1 MSALWDLQTILTSGA
16 TSGFD
21 PMLLGI
27 DWMDPNW
34 LLERFGT
41 ALFWISMV
49 IVFVECGLFFPI
61 LPGDSLLFAIGIFI
75 AGGEMEVN
83 LVVAIA
89 ALWVAA
95 FAGNVVGYEIGR
107 AVGAPLR
114 ERDGRIIKKEYF
126 DKTHAFF
133 EKHGAKALILGRFV
147 PIVRTYVTVVAGI
160 GRMERR
166 HFFTWSAV
174 GAVLWVGLLVLAGY
188 FLGSVPVV
196 RDNLEAAILLI
207 VGLSV
212 LPMVFEYVRHRREA
226 NAVAAEAVERL
237 EQAVE
242 EDEEPGADLR
252 DDAR

>member
-1 MSALWDLQTILTSGA
+1 MHALG
-16 TSGFD
+16 
-21 PMLLGI
+21 P
-27 DWMDPNW
+27 DWMDPQY
-34 LLERFGT
+34 LFDTYGT
-41 ALFWISMV
+41 AFFWISLV

-75 AGGEMEVN
+75 AGGEMKVN
-83 LVVAIA
+83 LVVAMA

-95 FAGNVVGYEIGR
+95 FGGNVVGYEIGR

-114 ERDGRIIKKEYF
+114 ERDGRVIKKEYF

-133 EKHGAKALILGRFV
+133 ERHGAKALVLGRFV
-147 PIVRTYVTVVAGI
+147 PIVRTYITVVAGI

-174 GAVLWVGLLVLAGY
+174 GAVLWVVLVTLAGY
-188 FLGSVPVV
+188 FLGSVPFV

-212 LPMVFEYVRHRREA
+212 LPMVVEYWRHRRQA
-226 NAVAAEAVERL
+226 NAIAGEAVEVV
-237 EQAVE
+237 VE
-242 EDEEPGADLR
+242 KVADEDRDTAADLR

>member
-1 MSALWDLQTILTSGA
+1 MHALG
-16 TSGFD
+16 
-21 PMLLGI
+21 P
-27 DWMDPNW
+27 DWMDPQY
-34 LLERFGT
+34 LFDTYGT
-41 ALFWISMV
+41 AFFWVSLV

-75 AGGEMEVN
+75 AGGEMKIN
-83 LVVAIA
+83 LGVAMV

-95 FAGNVVGYEIGR
+95 FGGNVVGYEIGR

-114 ERDGRIIKKEYF
+114 ERDGRVIKKEYI

-133 EKHGAKALILGRFV
+133 EKHGAKALVLGRFV

-174 GAVLWVGLLVLAGY
+174 GAVLWVGIITLAGY

-212 LPMVFEYVRHRREA
+212 LPMVFEYVKHRREA
-226 NAVAAEAVERL
+226 NAIAEEVVEAV
-237 EQAVE
+237 V
-242 EDEEPGADLR
+242 DGSEEPSTDVT
-252 DDAR
+252 DDVR

>member
-1 MSALWDLQTILTSGA
+1 MHALG
-16 TSGFD
+16 
-21 PMLLGI
+21 P
-27 DWMDPNW
+27 DWMDPQY
-34 LLERFGT
+34 LFDTYGT
-41 ALFWISMV
+41 AFFWVSLV

-61 LPGDSLLFAIGIFI
+61 LPGDSLLFAVGIFI
-75 AGGEMEVN
+75 AGGEMDVN

-95 FAGNVVGYEIGR
+95 FGGNVVGYEIGR

-114 ERDGRIIKKEYF
+114 ERDGRVIKKEYF

-133 EKHGAKALILGRFV
+133 EKHGAKALVLGRFV

-174 GAVLWVGLLVLAGY
+174 GAAIWVVLLVLAGY

-212 LPMVFEYVRHRREA
+212 LPMVVEYVRHRREA
-226 NAVAAEAVERL
+226 NAVVSEVIDTV
-237 EQAVE
+237 VE
-242 EDEEPGADLR
+242 ESGEPAPDVP

>member
-1 MSALWDLQTILTSGA
+1 MHALG
-16 TSGFD
+16 
-21 PMLLGI
+21 P
-27 DWMDPNW
+27 DWMDPQY
-34 LLERFGT
+34 LFDTYGT
-41 ALFWISMV
+41 AFFWVSLV

-75 AGGEMEVN
+75 AGGEMKVN
-83 LVVAIA
+83 LFVAMV

-95 FAGNVVGYEIGR
+95 FGGNVVGYEIGR

-126 DKTHAFF
+126 DKTHDFF
-133 EKHGAKALILGRFV
+133 ERHGAKALVLGRFV

-174 GAVLWVGLLVLAGY
+174 GAVLWVALIVLAGY
-188 FLGSVPVV
+188 FLGSVPFV

-212 LPMVFEYVRHRREA
+212 LPMVVEYWRHRRQA
-226 NAVAAEAVERL
+226 NAIAGEAVEVV
-237 EQAVE
+237 VE
-242 EDEEPGADLR
+242 KVADEDRDTAADLR